1 LPQAF
6 VILERNDD
14 RALAAAPSPEP
25 SSAPMGK
32 AFALAIADVLTPAG
46 RRALLRSLA
55 GAFILLALLWLG
67 AWALLDLV
75 HIARFPWLDWPIRIL
90 GDLAALFLAWLIFP
104 SMSMLVLGLFLDR
117 VIGEIERA
125 HYPGQPP
132 ARAVGIGEAIL
143 GGLKLAL
150 LGLLLNLLALP
161 VYVFLPGVNL
171 ILFYGLNGYLVG
183 REYFEQVALRRL
195 PPHETHRAWQHNRLG
210 LVVAGAVVAF
220 LLSVPLVNL
229 AAPLL
234 GAAFMLHLFED
245 LRRRGRIA
253 PAA

>member
-1 LPQAF
+1 MSNTPL
-6 VILERNDD
+6 

>member
-1 LPQAF
+1 
-6 VILERNDD
+6 
-14 RALAAAPSPEP
+14 
-25 SSAPMGK
+25 MGT
-32 AFALAIADVLTPAG
+32 AFALAVADALTPAG
-46 RRALLRSLA
+46 RKALLLSLV
-55 GAFILLALLWLG
+55 GAFILLALLWAG
-67 AWALLDLV
+67 AWLLLDLV

-90 GDLAALFLAWLIFP
+90 GDLAALFLAWLVFP

-117 VIGEIERA
+117 VLAALEQE

-132 ARAVGIGEAIL
+132 AREIGIGEAIL

-150 LGLLLNLLALP
+150 IGLLLNLLALP
-161 VYVFLPGVNL
+161 VYVFLPGINL
-171 ILFYGLNGYLVG
+171 AVFYLLNGYLVG

-195 PPHETHRAWQHNRLG
+195 PPQAVHLAWQRNRIG
-210 LVVAGAVVAF
+210 LSIAGAAVAF

-234 GAAFMLHLFED
+234 GAAFMLHLYED

-253 PAA
+253 PGLGRLTP

>member
-1 LPQAF
+1 
-6 VILERNDD
+6 
-14 RALAAAPSPEP
+14 
-25 SSAPMGK
+25 MGK
-32 AFALAIADVLTPAG
+32 AFALAIADALTPAG
-46 RRALLRSLA
+46 RRALLQSLA

-90 GDLAALFLAWLIFP
+90 GDLAAIFLAWLVFP

-117 VIGEIERA
+117 VIGEFEAA

-132 ARAVGIGEAIL
+132 ARAIGIGEAIL
-143 GGLKLAL
+143 GGVKLAL
-150 LGLLLNLLALP
+150 IGLLLNILALP
-161 VYVFLPGVNL
+161 VYVFLPGINL
-171 ILFYGLNGYLVG
+171 LVFYGLNGYLVG
-183 REYFEQVALRRL
+183 REYLEQVALRRL
-195 PPHETHRAWQHNRLG
+195 EPRAVHLAWHRNRIG
-210 LVVAGAVVAF
+210 LITAGAAVAF

-234 GAAFMLHLFED
+234 GVAFMLHLFED

>member
-1 LPQAF
+1 
-6 VILERNDD
+6 
-14 RALAAAPSPEP
+14 
-25 SSAPMGK
+25 MGK
-32 AFALAIADVLTPAG
+32 AFALALGDVLTPAG
-46 RRALLRSLA
+46 RRALLQSLA

-117 VIGEIERA
+117 VIAALEAA

-143 GGLKLAL
+143 SGLKLAL

-161 VYVFLPGVNL
+161 VYVFLPGINL
-171 ILFYGLNGYLVG
+171 IVFYGLNGYLVG

-195 PPHETHRAWQHNRLG
+195 PPHRNRIG
-210 LVVAGAVVAF
+210 LILAGAMVAF

-234 GAAFMLHLFED
+234 GAAFMLYLFED